1 MEIHMQV
8 RRKSVAST
16 AVVAGLLLSFLS
28 AIPAQA
34 AATVALTVNGV
45 GITTATSSSTPAS
58 VSVPSDNSVD
68 AADAVRFSL
77 TGVDAGS
84 TVTVAATNAFVVSTL
99 STTLNPVRSTS
110 GVTSASYN
118 VGTGTTSEFY
128 AYTKSTALGT
138 IVITN
143 AGSTFTYYLKGTA
156 GAAYSIAYIA
166 PTSPYTST
174 ISKQSVTI
182 SDVFGN
188 PVTGV
193 SPSLSLINLT
203 STTPTASNADGVS
216 DFTITFP
223 TTPGQSALGI
233 TIAATD
239 VVGLS
244 AAVKSISKFITVVDA
259 EATLS
264 AAQVALAA
272 EKAARAAEKAAADT
286 LLAAEKTGRAADKTG
301 ADVALAAAVA
311 ATAAEKTGRAADK
324 IAADAAAAAALATEK
339 ANSATALAA
348 EKAAR
353 AADKAASDAALAA
366 EKAARAADKAATD
379 KSIATLNAQVATLTK
394 QIASLKA
401 LYNKLA
407 VKFKQ
412 KTIK

>member
-34 AATVALTVNGV
+34 AATVTLTVNGV

-84 TVTVAATNAFVVSTL
+84 TVTVAATNAFIVSTL
-99 STTLNPVRSTS
+99 TTTLNPVRSTS

-118 VGTGTTSEFY
+118 VGTGTTSEFF

-138 IVITN
+138 IVITS

-156 GAAYSIAYIA
+156 GAAYTLAYTA
-166 PTSPYTST
+166 PATPYTST
-174 ISKQSVTI
+174 ISKQSATVT
-182 SDVFGN
+182 DVFGN
-188 PVTGV
+188 LVVGVT
-193 SPSLSLINLT
+193 PTLALINIT
-203 STTPTASNADGVS
+203 STTPTATSADGVS
-216 DFTITFP
+216 DFTITYP
-223 TTPGQSALGI
+223 STPGQSALSI

-239 VVGLS
+239 VVGLQV
-244 AAVKSISKFITVVDA
+244 AVKSITSFITVADA
-259 EATLS
+259 AGVIAAEKAARAAEKATS
-264 AAQVALAA
+264 DAALAA
-272 EKAARAAEKAAADT
+272 EKAARAAEKAT
-286 LLAAEKTGRAADKTG
+286 S
-301 ADVALAAAVA
+301 
-311 ATAAEKTGRAADK
+311 
-324 IAADAAAAAALATEK
+324 DA
-339 ANSATALAA
+339 ALAA
-348 EKAAR
+348 EKAAL
-353 AADKAASDAALAA
+353 AAEKAASDAALAA
-366 EKAARAADKAATD
+366 EKAARTADKAATD
-379 KSIATLNAQVATLTK
+379 KSIATLNAQVATLSQ
-394 QIASLKA
+394 QITSLKV

>member
-34 AATVALTVNGV
+34 AATVALSVNGV
-45 GITTATSSSTPAS
+45 AITTATSSSTPAS

-77 TGVDAGS
+77 TGVDTGS

-110 GVTSASYN
+110 GVTSANYN
-118 VGTGTTSEFY
+118 VGTGTTSEFF
-128 AYTKSTALGT
+128 AYTKSNTLGT

-156 GAAYSIAYIA
+156 GPAYTLAYTA
-166 PTSPYTST
+166 PATPYTST
-174 ISKQSVTI
+174 ISKQSATVT
-182 SDVFGN
+182 DVFGN
-188 PVTGV
+188 LVVGVT
-193 SPSLSLINLT
+193 PTLALINLT
-203 STTPTASNADGVS
+203 STTPTATNADGVS
-216 DFTITFP
+216 DFTITYP
-223 TTPGQSALGI
+223 SAPGQSALSI

-239 VVGLS
+239 VVGLQ
-244 AAVKSISKFITVVDA
+244 AAVKSITAFITVADA
-259 EATLS
+259 AG
-264 AAQVALAA
+264 ALAA
-272 EKAARAAEKAAADT
+272 EKAARAAE
-286 LLAAEKTGRAADKTG
+286 
-301 ADVALAAAVA
+301 
-311 ATAAEKTGRAADK
+311 
-324 IAADAAAAAALATEK
+324 
-339 ANSATALAA
+339 
-348 EKAAR
+348 
-353 AADKAASDAALAA
+353 KAASDAALAA
-366 EKAARAADKAATD
+366 EKAARATEKATADAALASEKAGRAADKATADAALAAEKAALATEKAARIADKAATD
-379 KSIATLNAQVATLTK
+379 KSIATLNAQVATLNQ
-394 QIASLKA
+394 QIASLKV

>member
-34 AATVALTVNGV
+34 AATVALSVNGV
-45 GITTATSSSTPAS
+45 AITTATSSSTPAS

-77 TGVDAGS
+77 TGVDTGS

-118 VGTGTTSEFY
+118 VGTGTTSEFF
-128 AYTKSTALGT
+128 AYTKSNALGT

-156 GAAYSIAYIA
+156 GPAYTLAYTA
-166 PTSPYTST
+166 PATPYTST
-174 ISKQSVTI
+174 ISKQSATVT
-182 SDVFGN
+182 DVFGN
-188 PVTGV
+188 LVVGVT
-193 SPSLSLINLT
+193 PTLALINLT
-203 STTPTASNADGVS
+203 STTPTATNADGVS
-216 DFTITFP
+216 DFTITYP
-223 TTPGQSALGI
+223 SAPGQSALSI

-239 VVGLS
+239 VVGLQ
-244 AAVKSISKFITVVDA
+244 AAVKSITAFITVADA
-259 EATLS
+259 AG
-264 AAQVALAA
+264 ALAA
-272 EKAARAAEKAAADT
+272 EKAARAAE
-286 LLAAEKTGRAADKTG
+286 
-301 ADVALAAAVA
+301 
-311 ATAAEKTGRAADK
+311 
-324 IAADAAAAAALATEK
+324 
-339 ANSATALAA
+339 
-348 EKAAR
+348 
-353 AADKAASDAALAA
+353 KAASDAALAA
-366 EKAARAADKAATD
+366 EKAARATEKATADVALASEKAGRAADKATADAALAAEKAALATEKAARIADKAATD
-379 KSIATLNAQVATLTK
+379 KSIATLNAQVATLNQ
-394 QIASLKA
+394 QIASLKV

>member
-34 AATVALTVNGV
+34 AATVALSVNGV
-45 GITTATSSSTPAS
+45 AITTATSSSTPAS

-84 TVTVAATNAFVVSTL
+84 TVTVTATNAFVVSTL

-110 GVTSASYN
+110 GVTSASYS

-128 AYTKSTALGT
+128 AYTKSIALGT

-156 GAAYSIAYIA
+156 GPAYTLAYTA
-166 PTSPYTST
+166 PTTPYTST
-174 ISKQSVTI
+174 ISKQSAIVT
-182 SDVFGN
+182 DVFGN
-188 PVTGV
+188 LVVGVT
-193 SPSLSLINLT
+193 PTLALINLT
-203 STTPTASNADGVS
+203 STSPTATSADGVS
-216 DFTITFP
+216 DFTITYP
-223 TTPGQSALGI
+223 GTPGQSALSI

-239 VVGLS
+239 VVGLQ
-244 AAVKSISKFITVVDA
+244 AAVKSITAFITVADA
-259 EATLS
+259 AS
-264 AAQVALAA
+264 ALAA
-272 EKAARAAEKAAADT
+272 EKAARAAEKAASD
-286 LLAAEKTGRAADKTG
+286 
-301 ADVALAAAVA
+301 
-311 ATAAEKTGRAADK
+311 
-324 IAADAAAAAALATEK
+324 AALASEK
-339 ANSATALAA
+339 AG
-348 EKAAR
+348 R
-353 AADKAASDAALAA
+353 AADKAASDAALAS
-366 EKAARAADKAATD
+366 EKAGRAADKAASDAALASEKAGRAADKAATD
-379 KSIATLNAQVATLTK
+379 KSLATLNAQVATLNQ
-394 QIASLKA
+394 QIASLKV

-412 KTIK
+412 KIIK

>member
-77 TGVDAGS
+77 TGVDTGS

-128 AYTKSTALGT
+128 AYTKSSALGT

-156 GAAYSIAYIA
+156 GPAYTLAYTA
-166 PTSPYTST
+166 PTTPYTST
-174 ISKQSVTI
+174 ISKQSATVT
-182 SDVFGN
+182 DVFGN
-188 PVTGV
+188 LVVGVT
-193 SPSLSLINLT
+193 PTLALINLT
-203 STTPTASNADGVS
+203 STTPTATNADGVS
-216 DFTITFP
+216 DFTITYP
-223 TTPGQSALGI
+223 ATPGQSALSI

-239 VVGLS
+239 VVGLQ
-244 AAVKSISKFITVVDA
+244 AAVKSITAFITVADA
-259 EATLS
+259 AG
-264 AAQVALAA
+264 ALAA
-272 EKAARAAEKAAADT
+272 EKAARAAE
-286 LLAAEKTGRAADKTG
+286 
-301 ADVALAAAVA
+301 
-311 ATAAEKTGRAADK
+311 
-324 IAADAAAAAALATEK
+324 
-339 ANSATALAA
+339 
-348 EKAAR
+348 
-353 AADKAASDAALAA
+353 KAASDAALAA
-366 EKAARAADKAATD
+366 EKAARATEKATADAALASEKAGRAADKATADAALAAEKAALATEKAARTADKAATD
-379 KSIATLNAQVATLTK
+379 KSIATLNAQVATLNQ
-394 QIASLKA
+394 QIASLKV

>member
-34 AATVALTVNGV
+34 AATVALSVNGV
-45 GITTATSSSTPAS
+45 AITTATSSSTPAS

-77 TGVDAGS
+77 TGVDTGS

-128 AYTKSTALGT
+128 AYTKSSALGT

-156 GAAYSIAYIA
+156 GPAYTLAYTA
-166 PTSPYTST
+166 PTTPYTST
-174 ISKQSVTI
+174 ISKQSATVT
-182 SDVFGN
+182 DVFGN
-188 PVTGV
+188 LVVGVT
-193 SPSLSLINLT
+193 PTLALINLT
-203 STTPTASNADGVS
+203 STTPTATNADGVS
-216 DFTITFP
+216 DFTITYP
-223 TTPGQSALGI
+223 SAPGQSALSI

-239 VVGLS
+239 VVGLQ
-244 AAVKSISKFITVVDA
+244 AAVKSITAFITVADA
-259 EATLS
+259 AG
-264 AAQVALAA
+264 ALAA
-272 EKAARAAEKAAADT
+272 EKAARAAEKAA
-286 LLAAEKTGRAADKTG
+286 
-301 ADVALAAAVA
+301 
-311 ATAAEKTGRAADK
+311 
-324 IAADAAAAAALATEK
+324 
-339 ANSATALAA
+339 
-348 EKAAR
+348 
-353 AADKAASDAALAA
+353 SDAALAA
-366 EKAARAADKAATD
+366 EKAGRAADKATADAALASEKAGRAADKATADAALAAEKAALATEKAARTADKAATD
-379 KSIATLNAQVATLTK
+379 KSIATLSAQVATLNQ
-394 QIASLKA
+394 QIASLKV

>member
-77 TGVDAGS
+77 TGVDTGS

-128 AYTKSTALGT
+128 AYTKSNALGT

-156 GAAYSIAYIA
+156 GPAYTLAYTA
-166 PTSPYTST
+166 PATPYTST
-174 ISKQSVTI
+174 ISKQSATVT
-182 SDVFGN
+182 DVFGN
-188 PVTGV
+188 LVVGVT
-193 SPSLSLINLT
+193 PTLALINLT
-203 STTPTASNADGVS
+203 STTPTATNADGVS
-216 DFTITFP
+216 DFTITYP
-223 TTPGQSALGI
+223 SAPGQSALSI

-239 VVGLS
+239 VVGLQ
-244 AAVKSISKFITVVDA
+244 AAVKSITAFITVADA
-259 EATLS
+259 AG
-264 AAQVALAA
+264 ALAA
-272 EKAARAAEKAAADT
+272 EKAARAAE
-286 LLAAEKTGRAADKTG
+286 
-301 ADVALAAAVA
+301 
-311 ATAAEKTGRAADK
+311 
-324 IAADAAAAAALATEK
+324 
-339 ANSATALAA
+339 
-348 EKAAR
+348 
-353 AADKAASDAALAA
+353 KAASDAALAA
-366 EKAARAADKAATD
+366 EKAARATEKATADAALASEKAGRAADKATADAALAAEKAALATEKAARIADKAATD
-379 KSIATLNAQVATLTK
+379 KSIATLNAQVATLNQ
-394 QIASLKA
+394 QIASLKV

>member
-34 AATVALTVNGV
+34 AATVALSVNGV
-45 GITTATSSSTPAS
+45 AITTATSSSTPAS

-77 TGVDAGS
+77 TGVDTGS

-118 VGTGTTSEFY
+118 VGTGTTSEFF
-128 AYTKSTALGT
+128 AYTKSNTLGT

-156 GAAYSIAYIA
+156 GPAYTLAYTA
-166 PTSPYTST
+166 PTTPYTST
-174 ISKQSVTI
+174 ISKQSATVT
-182 SDVFGN
+182 DVFGN
-188 PVTGV
+188 LVVGVT
-193 SPSLSLINLT
+193 PTLALINLT
-203 STTPTASNADGVS
+203 STTPTATNADGVS
-216 DFTITFP
+216 DFTITYP
-223 TTPGQSALGI
+223 SAPGQSALSI

-239 VVGLS
+239 VVGLQ
-244 AAVKSISKFITVVDA
+244 AAVKSITAFITVADA
-259 EATLS
+259 AG
-264 AAQVALAA
+264 ALAA
-272 EKAARAAEKAAADT
+272 EKAARAAEKAT
-286 LLAAEKTGRAADKTG
+286 
-301 ADVALAAAVA
+301 
-311 ATAAEKTGRAADK
+311 
-324 IAADAAAAAALATEK
+324 
-339 ANSATALAA
+339 
-348 EKAAR
+348 
-353 AADKAASDAALAA
+353 SDAALAA
-366 EKAARAADKAATD
+366 EKAGRAADKATADSTLASEKASRAAEKATADAALAAEKAALATEKAARIADKAATD
-379 KSIATLNAQVATLTK
+379 KSIATLNARVATLNQ
-394 QIASLKA
+394 QIASLKV

>member
-34 AATVALTVNGV
+34 AATVTLTVNGV

-77 TGVDAGS
+77 TGVDTGS

-128 AYTKSTALGT
+128 AYTKSNTLGT

-156 GAAYSIAYIA
+156 GPAYTLAYTA
-166 PTSPYTST
+166 PATPYTST
-174 ISKQSVTI
+174 ISKQSATVT
-182 SDVFGN
+182 DVFGN
-188 PVTGV
+188 LVVGVT
-193 SPSLSLINLT
+193 PTLALINLT
-203 STTPTASNADGVS
+203 STTPTATNADGVS
-216 DFTITFP
+216 DFTITYP
-223 TTPGQSALGI
+223 ATPGQSALSI

-239 VVGLS
+239 VVGLQ
-244 AAVKSISKFITVVDA
+244 AAVKSITAFITVADA
-259 EATLS
+259 AGAL
-264 AAQVALAA
+264 AAEKAALAA
-272 EKAARAAEKAAADT
+272 EKAARAAE
-286 LLAAEKTGRAADKTG
+286 
-301 ADVALAAAVA
+301 
-311 ATAAEKTGRAADK
+311 
-324 IAADAAAAAALATEK
+324 
-339 ANSATALAA
+339 
-348 EKAAR
+348 
-353 AADKAASDAALAA
+353 KAASDAALAA
-366 EKAARAADKAATD
+366 EKAARATEKATADAALASEKAGRAADKATADAALAAEKAALATEKAARIADKAATD
-379 KSIATLNAQVATLTK
+379 KSIATLNAQVATLNQ
-394 QIASLKA
+394 QIASLKV

>member
-34 AATVALTVNGV
+34 AATVALSVNGV
-45 GITTATSSSTPAS
+45 AITTATSSSTPAS

-77 TGVDAGS
+77 TGVDTGS

-110 GVTSASYN
+110 GVTSANYN

-128 AYTKSTALGT
+128 AYTKSNALGT

-156 GAAYSIAYIA
+156 GPAYTLAYTA
-166 PTSPYTST
+166 PATPYTST
-174 ISKQSVTI
+174 ISKQSATVT
-182 SDVFGN
+182 DVFGN
-188 PVTGV
+188 LVVGVT
-193 SPSLSLINLT
+193 PTLALINLT
-203 STTPTASNADGVS
+203 STTPTATNADGVS
-216 DFTITFP
+216 DFTITYP
-223 TTPGQSALGI
+223 SAPGQSALSI

-239 VVGLS
+239 VVGLQ
-244 AAVKSISKFITVVDA
+244 AAVKSITAFITVADA
-259 EATLS
+259 AG
-264 AAQVALAA
+264 ALAA
-272 EKAARAAEKAAADT
+272 EKAARAAE
-286 LLAAEKTGRAADKTG
+286 
-301 ADVALAAAVA
+301 
-311 ATAAEKTGRAADK
+311 
-324 IAADAAAAAALATEK
+324 
-339 ANSATALAA
+339 
-348 EKAAR
+348 
-353 AADKAASDAALAA
+353 KAASDAALAA
-366 EKAARAADKAATD
+366 EKAARATEKATADAALASEKAGRAADKATADAALAAEKAALATEKAARIADKAATD
-379 KSIATLNAQVATLTK
+379 KSIATLNAQVATLNQ
-394 QIASLKA
+394 QIASLKV

>member
-34 AATVALTVNGV
+34 AATVALSVNGV
-45 GITTATSSSTPAS
+45 AITTATSSSTPAS

-77 TGVDAGS
+77 TGVDTGS

-128 AYTKSTALGT
+128 AYTKSSALGT

-156 GAAYSIAYIA
+156 GPAYTLAYTA
-166 PTSPYTST
+166 PTTPYTST
-174 ISKQSVTI
+174 ISKQSATVT
-182 SDVFGN
+182 DVFGN
-188 PVTGV
+188 LVVGVT
-193 SPSLSLINLT
+193 PTLALINLT
-203 STTPTASNADGVS
+203 STTPTATNADGVS
-216 DFTITFP
+216 DFTITYP
-223 TTPGQSALGI
+223 ATPGQSALSI

-239 VVGLS
+239 VVGLQ
-244 AAVKSISKFITVVDA
+244 AAVKSITAFITVADA
-259 EATLS
+259 AG
-264 AAQVALAA
+264 ALAA
-272 EKAARAAEKAAADT
+272 EKAARAAE
-286 LLAAEKTGRAADKTG
+286 
-301 ADVALAAAVA
+301 
-311 ATAAEKTGRAADK
+311 
-324 IAADAAAAAALATEK
+324 
-339 ANSATALAA
+339 
-348 EKAAR
+348 
-353 AADKAASDAALAA
+353 KAASDAALAA
-366 EKAARAADKAATD
+366 EKAARATEKATADAALASEKAGRAADKATADAALASEKAGRAADKATADAALAAEKAALATEKAARTADKAATD
-379 KSIATLNAQVATLTK
+379 KSIATLNAQVATLNQ
-394 QIASLKA
+394 QIASLKV

>member
-34 AATVALTVNGV
+34 AATVALSVNGV
-45 GITTATSSSTPAS
+45 AITTATSSSTPAS

-77 TGVDAGS
+77 TGVDTGS

-128 AYTKSTALGT
+128 AYTKSNTLGT

-156 GAAYSIAYIA
+156 GPAYTLAYTA
-166 PTSPYTST
+166 PATPYTST
-174 ISKQSVTI
+174 ISKQSATVT
-182 SDVFGN
+182 DVFGN
-188 PVTGV
+188 LVVGVT
-193 SPSLSLINLT
+193 PTLALINLT
-203 STTPTASNADGVS
+203 STTPTATNADGVS
-216 DFTITFP
+216 DFTITYP
-223 TTPGQSALGI
+223 SAPGQSALSI

-239 VVGLS
+239 VVGLQ
-244 AAVKSISKFITVVDA
+244 AAVKNITAFITVADA
-259 EATLS
+259 AG
-264 AAQVALAA
+264 ALAA
-272 EKAARAAEKAAADT
+272 EKAARAAE
-286 LLAAEKTGRAADKTG
+286 
-301 ADVALAAAVA
+301 
-311 ATAAEKTGRAADK
+311 
-324 IAADAAAAAALATEK
+324 
-339 ANSATALAA
+339 
-348 EKAAR
+348 
-353 AADKAASDAALAA
+353 KAASDAALAA
-366 EKAARAADKAATD
+366 EKAARATEKATADAALASEKAGRAADKATADAALAAEKAALATEKAARIADKAATD
-379 KSIATLNAQVATLTK
+379 KSIATLNAQVATLNQ
-394 QIASLKA
+394 QIASLKV

>member
-34 AATVALTVNGV
+34 AATVALSVNGV
-45 GITTATSSSTPAS
+45 AITTATSSSTPAS

-77 TGVDAGS
+77 TGVETGS
-84 TVTVAATNAFVVSTL
+84 TVTVATTNAFVVSTL

-128 AYTKSTALGT
+128 AYTKSNALGT

-156 GAAYSIAYIA
+156 GPAYTLAYTA
-166 PTSPYTST
+166 PATPYTST
-174 ISKQSVTI
+174 ISKQSATVT
-182 SDVFGN
+182 DVFGN
-188 PVTGV
+188 LVVGVT
-193 SPSLSLINLT
+193 PTLALINLT
-203 STTPTASNADGVS
+203 STTPTATNADGVS
-216 DFTITFP
+216 DFTITYP
-223 TTPGQSALGI
+223 ATPGQSALSI

-239 VVGLS
+239 VVGLQ
-244 AAVKSISKFITVVDA
+244 AAVKSITAFITVADA
-259 EATLS
+259 AG
-264 AAQVALAA
+264 ALAA
-272 EKAARAAEKAAADT
+272 EKAARAAE
-286 LLAAEKTGRAADKTG
+286 
-301 ADVALAAAVA
+301 
-311 ATAAEKTGRAADK
+311 
-324 IAADAAAAAALATEK
+324 
-339 ANSATALAA
+339 
-348 EKAAR
+348 
-353 AADKAASDAALAA
+353 KAASDAALAA
-366 EKAARAADKAATD
+366 EKAARATEKATADAALASEKAGRAADKATADAALAAEKAALATEKAARIADKAATD
-379 KSIATLNAQVATLTK
+379 KSIATLNAQVATLNQ
-394 QIASLKA
+394 QIASLKV

>member
-34 AATVALTVNGV
+34 AATVALSVNGV
-45 GITTATSSSTPAS
+45 AITTATSSSTPAS

-77 TGVDAGS
+77 TGVDTGS

-118 VGTGTTSEFY
+118 VGTGTTSEFF
-128 AYTKSTALGT
+128 AYTKSNTLGT

-156 GAAYSIAYIA
+156 GPAYTLAYTA
-166 PTSPYTST
+166 PTTPYTST
-174 ISKQSVTI
+174 ISKQSATVT
-182 SDVFGN
+182 DVFGN
-188 PVTGV
+188 LVVGVT
-193 SPSLSLINLT
+193 PTLALINLT
-203 STTPTASNADGVS
+203 STTPTATNADGVS
-216 DFTITFP
+216 DFTITYP
-223 TTPGQSALGI
+223 SAPGQSALSI

-239 VVGLS
+239 VVGLQ
-244 AAVKSISKFITVVDA
+244 AAVKSITAFITVADA
-259 EATLS
+259 AG
-264 AAQVALAA
+264 ALAA
-272 EKAARAAEKAAADT
+272 EKAARAAE
-286 LLAAEKTGRAADKTG
+286 
-301 ADVALAAAVA
+301 
-311 ATAAEKTGRAADK
+311 
-324 IAADAAAAAALATEK
+324 
-339 ANSATALAA
+339 
-348 EKAAR
+348 
-353 AADKAASDAALAA
+353 KAASDAALAA
-366 EKAARAADKAATD
+366 EKAARATEKATADAALASEKAGRAADKATADAALASEKAGRAADKATADAALAAEKAALATEKAARIADKAATD
-379 KSIATLNAQVATLTK
+379 KSIATLNAQVATLNQ
-394 QIASLKA
+394 QIASLKV

>member
-34 AATVALTVNGV
+34 AATVALSVNGV
-45 GITTATSSSTPAS
+45 AITTATSSSTPAS

-77 TGVDAGS
+77 IGVDTGS

-99 STTLNPVRSTS
+99 STTLNPVRSNS

-128 AYTKSTALGT
+128 AYTKSNALGT

-156 GAAYSIAYIA
+156 GPAYTLAYTA
-166 PTSPYTST
+166 PATPYTST
-174 ISKQSVTI
+174 ISKQSATVT
-182 SDVFGN
+182 DVFGN
-188 PVTGV
+188 LVVGVT
-193 SPSLSLINLT
+193 PTLALINLT
-203 STTPTASNADGVS
+203 STTPTATNADGVS
-216 DFTITFP
+216 DFTITYP
-223 TTPGQSALGI
+223 SAPGQSALSI

-239 VVGLS
+239 VVGLQ
-244 AAVKSISKFITVVDA
+244 AAVKSITAFITVADA
-259 EATLS
+259 AG
-264 AAQVALAA
+264 ALAA
-272 EKAARAAEKAAADT
+272 EKAARAAE
-286 LLAAEKTGRAADKTG
+286 
-301 ADVALAAAVA
+301 
-311 ATAAEKTGRAADK
+311 
-324 IAADAAAAAALATEK
+324 
-339 ANSATALAA
+339 
-348 EKAAR
+348 
-353 AADKAASDAALAA
+353 KAASDAALAA
-366 EKAARAADKAATD
+366 EKAARATEKATADVALASEKAGRAADKATADAALAAEKAALATEKAARIADKAATD
-379 KSIATLNAQVATLTK
+379 KSIATLNAQVATVNQ
-394 QIASLKA
+394 QIASLKV

>member
-34 AATVALTVNGV
+34 AATVALSVNGV
-45 GITTATSSSTPAS
+45 AITTATSSSTPAS

-77 TGVDAGS
+77 TGVDTGS

-128 AYTKSTALGT
+128 AYTKSNALGT

-156 GAAYSIAYIA
+156 GPAYTLAYTA
-166 PTSPYTST
+166 PTTPYTST
-174 ISKQSVTI
+174 ISKQSATVT
-182 SDVFGN
+182 DVFGN
-188 PVTGV
+188 LVVGVT
-193 SPSLSLINLT
+193 PTLALINLT
-203 STTPTASNADGVS
+203 STTPTATTADGVS
-216 DFTITFP
+216 DFTITYP
-223 TTPGQSALGI
+223 SAPGQSALSI

-239 VVGLS
+239 VVGLQ
-244 AAVKSISKFITVVDA
+244 AAVKSITAFITVADA
-259 EATLS
+259 AG
-264 AAQVALAA
+264 ALAA
-272 EKAARAAEKAAADT
+272 EKAARAAE
-286 LLAAEKTGRAADKTG
+286 
-301 ADVALAAAVA
+301 
-311 ATAAEKTGRAADK
+311 
-324 IAADAAAAAALATEK
+324 
-339 ANSATALAA
+339 
-348 EKAAR
+348 
-353 AADKAASDAALAA
+353 KAASDAALAA
-366 EKAARAADKAATD
+366 EKAARATEKATADAALASEKAGRAADKATADAALAAEKAALATEKAARIADKAATD
-379 KSIATLNAQVATLTK
+379 KSIATLNAQVATLNQ
-394 QIASLKA
+394 QIASLKV

>member
-34 AATVALTVNGV
+34 AATVALSVNGV
-45 GITTATSSSTPAS
+45 AITTATSSSTPAS

-77 TGVDAGS
+77 TGVDTGS

-128 AYTKSTALGT
+128 AYTKSNALGT

-156 GAAYSIAYIA
+156 GPAYTLAYTA
-166 PTSPYTST
+166 PATPYTST
-174 ISKQSVTI
+174 ISKQSATVT
-182 SDVFGN
+182 DVFGN
-188 PVTGV
+188 LVVGVT
-193 SPSLSLINLT
+193 PTLALINLT
-203 STTPTASNADGVS
+203 STTPTATNADGVS
-216 DFTITFP
+216 DFTITYP
-223 TTPGQSALGI
+223 SAPGQSALSI

-239 VVGLS
+239 VVGLQ
-244 AAVKSISKFITVVDA
+244 AAVKSTTAFITVADA
-259 EATLS
+259 AG
-264 AAQVALAA
+264 ALAA
-272 EKAARAAEKAAADT
+272 EKAARAAE
-286 LLAAEKTGRAADKTG
+286 
-301 ADVALAAAVA
+301 
-311 ATAAEKTGRAADK
+311 
-324 IAADAAAAAALATEK
+324 
-339 ANSATALAA
+339 
-348 EKAAR
+348 
-353 AADKAASDAALAA
+353 KAASDAALAA
-366 EKAARAADKAATD
+366 EKAARATEKATADAALASEKAGRAADKATADAALAAEKAALATEKAARIADKAATD
-379 KSIATLNAQVATLTK
+379 KSIATLNAQVATLNQ
-394 QIASLKA
+394 QIASLKV

>member
-34 AATVALTVNGV
+34 AATVALSVNGV
-45 GITTATSSSTPAS
+45 AITTATSSSTPAS

-84 TVTVAATNAFVVSTL
+84 TVTVTATNAFVVSTL

-110 GVTSASYN
+110 GVTSASYS

-128 AYTKSTALGT
+128 AYTKSIALGT

-156 GAAYSIAYIA
+156 GPAYTLAYTA
-166 PTSPYTST
+166 PTTPYTST
-174 ISKQSVTI
+174 ISKQSAIVT
-182 SDVFGN
+182 DVFGN
-188 PVTGV
+188 LVVGVT
-193 SPSLSLINLT
+193 PTLALINLT
-203 STTPTASNADGVS
+203 STSPTATSADGVS
-216 DFTITFP
+216 DFTITYP
-223 TTPGQSALGI
+223 GTPGQSALSI

-239 VVGLS
+239 VVGLQ
-244 AAVKSISKFITVVDA
+244 AAVKSITAFITVADA
-259 EATLS
+259 AS
-264 AAQVALAA
+264 ALAA
-272 EKAARAAEKAAADT
+272 EKAARAAEKAASD
-286 LLAAEKTGRAADKTG
+286 
-301 ADVALAAAVA
+301 
-311 ATAAEKTGRAADK
+311 
-324 IAADAAAAAALATEK
+324 AALASEK
-339 ANSATALAA
+339 AG
-348 EKAAR
+348 R
-353 AADKAASDAALAA
+353 AADKAASDAALAS
-366 EKAARAADKAATD
+366 EKAGRAADKAATD
-379 KSIATLNAQVATLTK
+379 KSLATLNAQVATLNQ
-394 QIASLKA
+394 QIASLKV

-412 KTIK
+412 KIIK